1 MPVTKTPGALVV
13 IGAAILLGAPA
24 MAAPVTPL
32 SGAARPTVQEGDLA
46 QDRAQDLAQD
56 LGQARFGWWRHG
68 WGHWQS
74 ARYRCRPYCG
84 WGG

>member
-1 MPVTKTPGALVV
+1 MSMSKIPAALFV
-13 IGAAILLGAPA
+13 IGAILLGAPA

-32 SGAARPTVQEGDLA
+32 SGVAKPTVQESDLV
-46 QDRAQDLAQD
+46 
-56 LGQARFGWWRHG
+56 QARFGWWHRG
-68 WGHWQS
+68 WGHWHS

>member
-1 MPVTKTPGALVV
+1 MSVTKTPGALVV
-13 IGAAILLGAPA
+13 VGAAILLGAPA

-32 SGAARPTVQEGDLA
+32 SGTARPTVQEGDLT
-46 QDRAQDLAQD
+46 QDRAQDLAQ
-56 LGQARFGWWRHG
+56 ARFGWWHHR
-68 WGHWQS
+68 WGNWQN

>member
-1 MPVTKTPGALVV
+1 MSVTGIPAALVV
-13 IGAAILLGAPA
+13 IGAMLLGTPA

-32 SGAARPTVQEGDLA
+32 SGAARPMVEESDFAGDLA
-46 QDRAQDLAQD
+46 
-56 LGQARFGWWRHG
+56 QARFGWWHRS
-68 WGHWQS
+68 WGHWHS

>member
-1 MPVTKTPGALVV
+1 MSVTKIPGALVV
-13 IGAAILLGAPA
+13 IGAAILLGVPA

-32 SGAARPTVQEGDLA
+32 SGAARPPVQEGDLA
-46 QDRAQDLAQD
+46 QDRAQDLAQ
-56 LGQARFGWWRHG
+56 ARFGWWRHG
-68 WGHWQS
+68 WGHWHS

>member
-1 MPVTKTPGALVV
+1 MSVTRIPRALVV

-32 SGAARPTVQEGDLA
+32 SGAARSVQEGDLA
-46 QDRAQDLAQD
+46 QGRAQDLA
-56 LGQARFGWWRHG
+56 QARFGWWRHG
-68 WGHWQS
+68 WGHWHS

>member
-1 MPVTKTPGALVV
+1 MPVTKIPGVLVV

-32 SGAARPTVQEGDLA
+32 SEAARPTVQEGDLA
-46 QDRAQDLAQD
+46 QDLGQDLARD
-56 LGQARFGWWRHG
+56 LAQARFGWWHYG
-68 WGHWQS
+68 WGHSHS

>member
-1 MPVTKTPGALVV
+1 MSVTKTPGALVV

-24 MAAPVTPL
+24 TAAPVTPL

-46 QDRAQDLAQD
+46 QGRAQDLA
-56 LGQARFGWWRHG
+56 QARFGWWRHG

-74 ARYRCRPYCG
+74 ARYRCRTYCG

>member
-1 MPVTKTPGALVV
+1 MSVTKISGALVV

-24 MAAPVTPL
+24 TAAPVTPL
-32 SGAARPTVQEGDLA
+32 SGAAKPVQDGDLA
-46 QDRAQDLAQD
+46 QDRAQDLA
-56 LGQARFGWWRHG
+56 QARFGWWRHG
-68 WGHWQS
+68 WGHWHS

>member
-1 MPVTKTPGALVV
+1 MSVTKISGALVV

-24 MAAPVTPL
+24 TAAPVTPL
-32 SGAARPTVQEGDLA
+32 SGAAKPVQEGDLA
-46 QDRAQDLAQD
+46 QDRAQDLAQ
-56 LGQARFGWWRHG
+56 ARFGWWRHG
-68 WGHWQS
+68 WGHWHS

>member
-1 MPVTKTPGALVV
+1 MSVTKIPGALVV
-13 IGAAILLGAPA
+13 VGAAILLGAPA
-24 MAAPVTPL
+24 MAAPVKPL
-32 SGAARPTVQEGDLA
+32 SGAARPMQGGDLA
-46 QDRAQDLAQD
+46 QDRAQDLA
-56 LGQARFGWWRHG
+56 QARFGWWRHG

>member
-1 MPVTKTPGALVV
+1 MSVTKTPGALVV

-46 QDRAQDLAQD
+46 QDLA
-56 LGQARFGWWRHG
+56 QARFGWWRH
-68 WGHWQS
+68 WHS